1 MNKDYIKWFWDY
13 CCYSHASW
21 GKKKLFN
28 CTIAKILLQC
38 KLQFSVSLYNYNF
51 KKDIAL
57 SEKKA
62 ILLQSRNIF
71 QVKTYFYERVRIWN
85 WGETQ

>member
-57 SEKKA
+57 SEKKQFYYN
-62 ILLQSRNIF
+62 LEIF
-71 QVKTYFYERVRIWN
+71 SKLKLTFTRE
-85 WGETQ
+85 